1 MRFKTKSGSTYEIAE
16 FDGVEHVRRLNPDFS
31 KRADGG
37 WTRLR
42 RRSEVT
48 VGCSV
53 LLVMDSLATL
63 GPDDIGTPGDEV
75 DDVTTRITTEVEEV
89 WA

>member
-1 MRFKTKSGSTYEIAE
+1 MRFKTSSGSTYEITE
-16 FDGVEHVRRLNPDFS
+16 IDGLEYVRRLNPDYS
-31 KRADGG
+31 KRADGD

-42 RRSEVT
+42 HRSEVT

-63 GPDDIGTPGDEV
+63 GPDDMGTPQGNASN
-75 DDVTTRITTEVEEV
+75 VTQRITTEVEEV